1 MKLEKNPINT
11 YLITFT
17 LEEECFGFPKAP
29 EIVHLEGLSFEG
41 DLIMTDVRH
50 CHAMTLTQML
60 DSINEDQSAYDKFI
74 KYIKRT
80 GKIELNSFQAVYEHN
95 SEIVKEIAFPIK
107 TVVAFWQYMFNPR
120 LRTKELSKLYKA
132 SHHFYGFQNFEEYSK
147 TRWTKEKHD
156 IQRNIDQIV
165 QEAQLAL
172 ASLWYDMAIVNTY
185 DKKFEDAIASCNQA
199 LEFNPDCLEAIDL
212 KEKLLNQ

>member
-29 EIVHLEGLSFEG
+29 EIVHLEGLSSEG

-50 CHAMTLTQML
+50 CHAMTLSQML
-60 DSINEDQSAYDKFI
+60 DSINEDKSAYDKFI

-80 GKIELNSFQAVYEHN
+80 GKIELNSFKAVYEHN

-107 TVVAFWQYMFNPR
+107 TVVAFWEYMFNPR
-120 LRTKELSKLYKA
+120 FQNKEVRKLDKA
-132 SHHFYGFQNFEEYSK
+132 ANGFYGFQNFEEYSK
-147 TRWTKEKHD
+147 TRWSD
-156 IQRNIDQIV
+156 I
-165 QEAQLAL
+165 L
-172 ASLWYDMAIVNTY
+172 
-185 DKKFEDAIASCNQA
+185 
-199 LEFNPDCLEAIDL
+199 PH
-212 KEKLLNQ
+212 